1 MGLTIDDEWENGP
14 MIRRAGIPA
23 FGLYCAAGLWI
34 ARHTT
39 DGFIPADV
47 AADLGTREWSAKLV
61 TAGLWKVVEGGFQD
75 VHYLRLN
82 PSAEKVAERRRREAE
97 RKARWRDRKSG
108 RTNESMSTRD
118 AQQDKT
124 RDTTRDTTRERGT
137 VPLGQDTGR
146 TLSPAASPPGRQ
158 GRAPAHARG
167 AARAPT
173 GQAPSSHVPS
183 CPYPDRDPATCGIC
197 ASERKAAPDQEPS
210 PPAATATPPPATTT
224 PTPAAGGPPVRRGW
238 PRPPEN
244 AA

>member
-61 TAGLWKVVEGGFQD
+61 TAGFWKVVEGGFQD

-82 PSAEKVAERRRREAE
+82 PSADKVAERRRREAE

-108 RTNESMSTRD
+108 RTNELSSISRRDVPRDNRHVPQDNRDVPRDSTR
-118 AQQDKT
+118 DKT
-124 RDTTRDTTRERGT
+124 RDATREGGP
-137 VPLGQDTGR
+137 VPLGRDAGA

-173 GQAPSSHVPS
+173 GHVAS
-183 CPYPDRDPATCGIC
+183 CPYQERDPATCGIC
-197 ASERKAAPDQEPS
+197 ASERKAAPDQDLEPN
-210 PPAATATPPPATTT
+210 P
-224 PTPAAGGPPVRRGW
+224 
-238 PRPPEN
+238 
-244 AA
+244 